1 MYSTTTTTTAAPAWA
16 STWAIMPEL
25 PTTASEPQ
33 ATTREEPKSKRE
45 SRAAHLLATVK
56 DHAAKVANRMGCKAR
71 RFGAASL
78 LLLARALF
86 VAVGISSGMG
96 VILCAA
102 LILPEITPNSAAAI
116 LLLRVPIMFAITGLW
131 CLVWGWLLRHILPAR
146 LLDYIQYGN

>member
-1 MYSTTTTTTAAPAWA
+1 MYTITTTTTAAPVWA
-16 STWAIMPEL
+16 STEL
-25 PTTASEPQ
+25 QTITSEPQ
-33 ATTREEPKSKRE
+33 SKQESKRE

-78 LLLARALF
+78 LLLVRILFMAVSTCFAL
-86 VAVGISSGMG
+86 G
-96 VILCAA
+96 VMLGAA
-102 LILPEITPNSAAAI
+102 LVIPEITPNSVAAI

-131 CLVWGWLLRHILPAR
+131 CLVWSWSLHHIMPTR